1 MQDSLFPEPDDI
13 PHSPAR
19 ASRAPKAKVQ
29 AAQASAELLALGRKL
44 PPNLRLGTSS
54 WSYPGWIGS
63 VWDREYPDA
72 TLARH
77 GLRAYAQHP
86 LLRAV
91 SLDRAF
97 YRALSVAQYVTYAA
111 QVPSDFRFIV
121 KAPALVCDAQTRDEA
136 GRAFQANSGFLDPE
150 LALRTF
156 AQPAVEGLG
165 TAIAAGASVYVWWAG
180 RELRPE

>member
-1 MQDSLFPEPDDI
+1 MELSRLDRLGLGSRVSGRDAGQAR
-13 PHSPAR
+13 PAR
-19 ASRAPKAKVQ
+19 
-29 AAQASAELLALGRKL
+29 
-44 PPNLRLGTSS
+44 
-54 WSYPGWIGS
+54 
-63 VWDREYPDA
+63 
-72 TLARH
+72 
-77 GLRAYAQHP
+77 LRAAP